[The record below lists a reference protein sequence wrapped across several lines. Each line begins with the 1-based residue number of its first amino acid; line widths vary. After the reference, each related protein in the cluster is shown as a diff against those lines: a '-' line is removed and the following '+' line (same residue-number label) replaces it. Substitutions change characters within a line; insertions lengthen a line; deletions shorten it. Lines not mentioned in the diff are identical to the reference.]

1 MKRYLKSKT
10 YFSQL
15 TASRGG
21 LGTAGRHR
29 DGVKRR
35 PGEFMLCSQ
44 RTTDHGQLTKI
55 LCLLSLGCLLPPV
68 SCKLKLP
75 YALCAVRHSSKN
87 CVFQGGGYI
96 FEFKDNS
103 VKLLSG
109 LPRIDA
115 DGLFDPIPVFPAY
128 LC

>member
-75 YALCAVRHSSKN
+75 YVLCAMLYALSAIRPKTVCSRVADTSSSSKTT
-87 CVFQGGGYI
+87 
-96 FEFKDNS
+96 
-103 VKLLSG
+103 
-109 LPRIDA
+109 A
-115 DGLFDPIPVFPAY
+115 
-128 LC
+128 